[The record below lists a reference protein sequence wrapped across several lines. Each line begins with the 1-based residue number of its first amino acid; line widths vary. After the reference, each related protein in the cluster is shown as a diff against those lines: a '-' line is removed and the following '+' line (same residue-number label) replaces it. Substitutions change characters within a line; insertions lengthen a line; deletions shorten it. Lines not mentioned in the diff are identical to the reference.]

1 MTCKHD
7 WQVVTIESHAD
18 GRVLHLFCEFCRSS
32 AHVELTAT
40 ECDDISARMDD
51 LAARRPGEDLLH
63 MMTMHDMIHD
73 LVNRPDMQARVWI
86 RSTHDGGDDEDDLHP
101 AGTMSW
107 TVIDGGEFNDD
118 AAAEFQAHV
127 FGLAGQ
133 DAPAD
138 DWQAH
143 EFDHLDGDAPAE
155 CNHTWHV
162 RGVAAEE
169 AADSEIELYCLRCHE
184 WARVPDLTD
193 YECELIG
200 RAWLLGL
207 ALEWQDNKRVRLHRD
222 APAGATGHTSLDDP
236 DMPVDQPRPP
246 VADLV
251 DGLDLFEGDDDVPF

>member
-1 MTCKHD
+1 MTCKHA
-7 WQVVTIESHAD
+7 WVVTGIAEIDDELMETQGHLGLTCAKCSAIARLERPTYFECYLVTRGWLRGDNPGFVGDHDDRLVIVLEGARAD
-18 GRVLHLFCEFCRSS
+18 DL
-32 AHVELTAT
+32 LTA
-40 ECDDISARMDD
+40 
-51 LAARRPGEDLLH
+51 
-63 MMTMHDMIHD
+63 
-73 LVNRPDMQARVWI
+73 
-86 RSTHDGGDDEDDLHP
+86 GDDETIDS
-101 AGTMSW
+101 AGTMGW
-107 TVIDGGEFNDD
+107 LET
-118 AAAEFQAHV
+118 
-127 FGLAGQ
+127 
-133 DAPAD
+133 AD

-207 ALEWQDNKRVRLHRD
+207 ALEWQDNKRVQLHRD
-222 APAGATGHTSLDDP
+222 ATTGATGHTSLDDP
-236 DMPVDQPRPP
+236 DMPADQPRPP

-251 DGLDLFEGDDDVPF
+251 DLLDLFGGDDDDIPF